1 VPVTS
6 GANQAFTITA
16 NTNYH
21 IADVLVDGVSKGAV
35 SNYTFSNVTTGH
47 SIAATFAADII
58 TYTLTITAQNGSVM
72 KSPDKTTYN
81 QGEAVTLTPSPSTG
95 YTFNSWS
102 GDLTDSTSPAT
113 ITMNAN
119 KNITA
124 NFVLA
129 YVYYPSGS
137 LKSYTDPATHV
148 IEEYY
153 QNTVIKDE
161 SQTPHTLTLL
171 GNTGVDAAD
180 YKVTGVSQASTC
192 LDGNGDYVL
201 VPDSDDFNF
210 GTGDF
215 TIDTWVRFSSTS
227 DLQTLY
233 SQNDVGGNLIWF
245 YYYGPSQQI
254 GFRAR
259 KNSVYVSSY
268 NTPVLTLSPGSWH
281 HIALVRTGGHIH
293 VYMDGIDTGGTEG
306 AVIGNTDL
314 GNIPAPVRIG
324 YDPYFG
330 GYLNGH
336 IDEFRVSKGI
346 ARYTPQTTAY
356 TVDSYTKLLLRE
368 SSGAISKRTLSTGTI
383 SIYDLSGNLKSG

>member
-1 VPVTS
+1 VRIGYDPYF
-6 GANQAFTITA
+6 GGYLNG
-16 NTNYH
+16 H
-21 IADVLVDGVSKGAV
+21 IDEFRVSKGIAR
-35 SNYTFSNVTTGH
+35 YTPQLT
-47 SIAATFAADII
+47 A
-58 TYTLTITAQNGSVM
+58 YTVDSYTKLLLREYSGSVS
-72 KSPDKTTYN
+72 KRTLPDGHIYEYDLLGVLTKLTNPDNSYILYDAYWTGTDKPKTSR
-81 QGEAVTLTPSPSTG
+81 LFLSTG
-95 YTFNSWS
+95 TLSETDEYFDPRLAQ
-102 GDLTDSTSPAT
+102 DLS
-113 ITMNAN
+113 
-119 KNITA
+119 
-124 NFVLA
+124 
-129 YVYYPSGS
+129 
-137 LKSYTDPATHV
+137 
-148 IEEYY
+148 
-153 QNTVIKDE
+153 QN
-161 SQTPHTLTLL
+161 HTLQYI
-171 GNTGVDAAD
+171 GDSKVDTTQ
-180 YKVTGVSQASTC
+180 YQVTGYSQASTC

-215 TIDTWVRFSSTS
+215 TIDTWVKFSSTS

-233 SQNDVGGNLIWF
+233 SQNDVGGNFIWF

-268 NTPVLTLSPGSWH
+268 NTPALTLSPGSWH